1 MKNKKGFTLVEVLA
15 VIAILGILVLIA
27 LPNVVESFK
36 TAKSRN
42 FVSEAQAVY
51 KTAKNTYVMDSAKGY
66 HQVSY
71 VLGYPEQTDSYN
83 KTIDVGG
90 RPGFKYLV
98 KFNEDGEVHYF
109 HVSDNDFDIELGNV
123 NNTSSVVKF
132 KEIAEYFNGATITNE
147 TPTTQPTTEST
158 TTSST
163 TTTTH
168 ATSCSAGY
176 YNLNNVCTI
185 CPANYYCTGGTSAP
199 KACLNGTTSPAGSK
213 KLADCVASGNSN
225 VEYTEIGNGCL
236 KTKPDGF
243 ANGYNY
249 QTSGGKTLVSIY
261 KSASSA
267 ITYHVT
273 SINENNGR
281 YTIKVTSSTA
291 GGAQVMNYCTFGIRI
306 NKTIDDKSDLIDIYV
321 NNSTRRLMRVSYS
334 GNSLY

>member
-71 VLGYPEQTDSYN
+71 VLGYPEQTGSYN

-98 KFNEDGEVHYF
+98 KFNEDGEIYYF
-109 HVSDNDFDIELGNV
+109 AVADNDFDIELGNV

-132 KEIAEYFNGATITNE
+132 KEIGEYFNGGVTTE
-147 TPTTQPTTEST
+147 TPTTQPVTEP

-163 TTTTH
+163 TTTTQ
-168 ATSCSAGY
+168 ATSCNPGY
-176 YNLNNVCTI
+176 YLSNGTCARCMI
-185 CPANYYCTGGTSAP
+185 GNYCVGGTAEPASCP
-199 KACLNGTTSPAGSK
+199 TGYTSPFG
-213 KLADCVASGNSN
+213 ASSIDQC
-225 VEYTEIGNGCL
+225 TPRTTRSSL
-236 KTKPDGF
+236 TTP
-243 ANGYNY
+243 
-249 QTSGGKTLVSIY
+249 KTLRP
-261 KSASSA
+261 
-267 ITYHVT
+267 T
-273 SINENNGR
+273 SFIR
-281 YTIKVTSSTA
+281 PTVPKVEE
-291 GGAQVMNYCTFGIRI
+291 
-306 NKTIDDKSDLIDIYV
+306 
-321 NNSTRRLMRVSYS
+321 
-334 GNSLY
+334 